1 MTTEQINKLKKKIER
16 QNKRTQDL
24 MANYIRPM
32 KGTTRVT
39 FSRKPLWDYID
50 STKVYYSHVKLQA

>member
-1 MTTEQINKLKKKIER
+1 MNQEQINKLKKKIER

-24 MANYIRPM
+24 MANYIRPV

-39 FSRKPLWDYID
+39 FSRRPLYDYID
-50 STKVYYSHVKLQA
+50 TTKVYYSHVKLQA

>member
-50 STKVYYSHVKLQA
+50 TTKVYYSYTKLQA

>member
-16 QNKRTQDL
+16 QNKRTERL

-32 KGTTRVT
+32 KSTTRVT

-50 STKVYYSHVKLQA
+50 TTKVYYSHVKLQA

>member
-24 MANYIRPM
+24 MANYIRPI

-50 STKVYYSHVKLQA
+50 TTKVYYSYTKLQA

>member
-1 MTTEQINKLKKKIER
+1 MTTERYNQIKKKIER

-24 MANYIRPM
+24 MANYIRPV
-32 KGTTRVT
+32 KSTTKVT

-50 STKVYYSHVKLQA
+50 TTKVYYSHVKLQA

>member
-39 FSRKPLWDYID
+39 FSRKPLWDYMD
-50 STKVYYSHVKLQA
+50 TTKVYYSHVKLQA

>member
-1 MTTEQINKLKKKIER
+1 MTQEQINKLKKRIAR

-24 MANYIRPM
+24 MANYVRPV
-32 KGTTRVT
+32 KSTTRIT

-50 STKVYYSHVKLQA
+50 TTKVYYSYTRLQA